1 MRRGN
6 LLVCDQNRIVEMDAA
21 TAATIGMIVG
31 YAGHEV
37 CQMPDGSRATA
48 EQGLAML
55 QAVQVTGSMTVG
67 DYWLIG
73 PRGRVYVHQNRL
85 VAHTFGGRV
94 FVSCSIKYQSFAL
107 DSLTP
112 GDSRG
117 IFGSVTQRSRMS
129 TEPNETIVA
138 LFPRWSRYMKSMCDF
153 GAQHI
158 SKSQADVA
166 AIAEQAGWIYPH
178 EMNARGLSDWAMT
191 YIESLSARGLSGR
204 KRAKNMASSARS
216 FAAWCKQE
224 RIIAEHDLGDAKL
237 PTVRKSHRGKGARAF
252 SLDEVKRLILA
263 AEEMEAKSMRTG
275 RYGPNRSVLYCFLA
289 HTGLRYLESM
299 RLTWNDA
306 DLDTAILH
314 VRLDKAGRGDSIPM
328 SVECVQAL
336 RDLRAFRATD
346 TASGHIFRKVS
357 HHTLVADMER
367 AGIPGRAEGKAGE
380 WHRFR
385 KFMVTE
391 RLRSGQDPKKVQRL
405 ARHATLELTTGIYN
419 DLEMDELRG
428 TAESFG
434 RLNGFL
440 EKNSCPSS
448 TEPIYSPSHTATEP
462 VVPSHAPNIQTPP
475 EREAPPLC
483 DYSGKL
489 DRPAPVESGCPGR
502 SAEGHSHPGSTAA
515 QWSRGES
522 NPRPNR
528 THNRTGSEH
537 GHPGVSALSHGQ
549 GSFWVFPE
557 SADVRMVPGL
567 HVGLQPGSDSREPR
581 QGTGGQ
587 QAVLPA
593 TAGAAGRTDHALADG
608 QPGEEGRAWGGT
620 EGTEER
626 RTGSSPVRS
635 VLGSEDPS
643 TPRRL
648 LEASECSMVM
658 PSTPRGCSPLETS
671 LLTSPSPRTAA
682 ANVAPPSLSHLKEE
696 SHGRN
701 QNCEVQRYQVET
713 VETWRRQVA
722 ENDSVVEA
730 RNGGDSHHPRTTET
744 VIYAHLHPVICQVTR
759 DQGDDNGN
767 GLRGR
772 GQTQVA
778 PPAPVAQREHL
789 LSGESKGHPDG
800 EGARSIRAGDFDPA
814 GVVLAGEIPVRSC
827 LCSHES
833 ESAGFD
839 LGRKECDNTVTIAFV
854 GGGDICGAASSESGW
869 VLHPNGKSGAE
880 RTPVR
885 LQQATTLPD
894 RPHPAANP
902 LRGLPSTQLT
912 STCRR
917 PRWLAPG
924 SGRLAETKAR

>member
-1 MRRGN
+1 MRRGT

-31 YAGHEV
+31 LAGHEV
-37 CQMPDGSRATA
+37 CQMPDGSRASA
-48 EQGLAML
+48 EQGMAML

-73 PRGRVYVHQNRL
+73 PRGRVYVHSNRL
-85 VAHTFGGRV
+85 VAHTVGGRV

-166 AIAEQAGWIYPH
+166 AIAEQTGWIYPH

-252 SLDEVKRLILA
+252 ALDEVKRLILA
-263 AEEMEAKSMRTG
+263 SEEMEAKSMRTG

-328 SVECVQAL
+328 SAECVQAL

-440 EKNSCPSS
+440 EKNSCPGS

-522 NPRPNR
+522 TPRLSH
-528 THNRTGSEH
+528 THSRTGQEH
-537 GHPGVSALSHGQ
+537 GHANVFGMSRGETA
-549 GSFWVFPE
+549 FWVFAEPAKEWEMPRVQISMRAATGDAETGTIGASPDRTTSQVSASRQTANKGTPTKGHGNQRPE
-557 SADVRMVPGL
+557 IHASQSRVADQEPRED
-567 HVGLQPGSDSREPR
+567 VGAQGREP
-581 QGTGGQ
+581 G
-587 QAVLPA
+587 
-593 TAGAAGRTDHALADG
+593 DK
-608 QPGEEGRAWGGT
+608 
-620 EGTEER
+620 ER
-626 RTGSSPVRS
+626 NTGSS
-635 VLGSEDPS
+635 
-643 TPRRL
+643 
-648 LEASECSMVM
+648 AM
-658 PSTPRGCSPLETS
+658 PSMWQAQCGCASRVVRGVSLAGCDLAVPKTS
-671 LLTSPSPRTAA
+671 HRTAPTKETE
-682 ANVAPPSLSHLKEE
+682 VA
-696 SHGRN
+696 
-701 QNCEVQRYQVET
+701 
-713 VETWRRQVA
+713 
-722 ENDSVVEA
+722 
-730 RNGGDSHHPRTTET
+730 
-744 VIYAHLHPVICQVTR
+744 
-759 DQGDDNGN
+759 
-767 GLRGR
+767 
-772 GQTQVA
+772 
-778 PPAPVAQREHL
+778 PAPVAQREHL
-789 LSGESKGHPDG
+789 LSGESTGHPDG
-800 EGARSIRAGDFDPA
+800 EGARSIRAGGID
-814 GVVLAGEIPVRSC
+814 S
-827 LCSHES
+827 
-833 ESAGFD
+833 D
-839 LGRKECDNTVTIAFV
+839 LGRKECDNTVTVAFV
-854 GGGDICGAASSESGW
+854 VGGDICGAASSESGW
-869 VLHPNGKSGAE
+869 EITSPKRQVSGGNGPLCVPQRAK
-880 RTPVR
+880 
-885 LQQATTLPD
+885 TLP
-894 RPHPAANP
+894 A
-902 LRGLPSTQLT
+902 
-912 STCRR
+912 
-917 PRWLAPG
+917 
-924 SGRLAETKAR
+924 